1 MFQNE
6 AFIYRHTLK
15 ARAKRELQ
23 RKQDLLVREV
33 IQALFGRAKS
43 VTVTFH
49 MEDS

>member
-1 MFQNE
+1 MPFDHE
-6 AFIYRHTLK
+6 TLSQLIQ
-15 ARAKRELQ
+15 ATQAERELQ
-23 RKQDLLVREV
+23 AKQDLLVRET